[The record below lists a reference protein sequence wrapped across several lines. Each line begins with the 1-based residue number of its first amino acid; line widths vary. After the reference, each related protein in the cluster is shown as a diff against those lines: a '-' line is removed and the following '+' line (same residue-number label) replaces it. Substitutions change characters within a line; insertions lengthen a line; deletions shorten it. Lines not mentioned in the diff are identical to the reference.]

1 MKYLKNAIMKNSV
14 PVTALRFRFYRERI
28 AFLLNTDILLFST
41 LAESFIGNERFD
53 FRRIL
58 KVILLSLARGEGG
71 WKNRSFRRLFK
82 IA

>member
-41 LAESFIGNERFD
+41 LAETFIGNDNVSIFVE
-53 FRRIL
+53 
-58 KVILLSLARGEGG
+58 S
-71 WKNRSFRRLFK
+71 
-82 IA
+82 

>member
-41 LAESFIGNERFD
+41 LAETFIGNDNVSIFIE
-53 FRRIL
+53 
-58 KVILLSLARGEGG
+58 S
-71 WKNRSFRRLFK
+71 
-82 IA
+82 